1 MRLEPAEIDVSS
13 IDQKFLEKLHG
24 VIEECLSD
32 FELNVESL
40 SEKMEISR
48 VTLNKK
54 ILALTGETAN
64 EFIRSYRLKRAVQ
77 LLEKRAGNITKI
89 ALDVGFSS
97 SAYFTKCFKEKFNRV
112 PSEYID

>member
-1 MRLEPAEIDVSS
+1 
-13 IDQKFLEKLHG
+13 
-24 VIEECLSD
+24 
-32 FELNVESL
+32 VESL

-77 LLEKRAGNITKI
+77 LLEKRAGNITDI
-89 ALDVGFSS
+89 AMEVGFSS
-97 SAYFTKCFKEKFNRV
+97 SAYFTKCFKEKFNRL